1 MSRDSQGTVVTFYSY
16 KGGTG
21 RTMALANVA
30 WILAA
35 NGRRVLAVDW
45 DLDSPGLHR
54 FYHPFLPPSAVQSA
68 GGVID
73 LIVDYAWQVHQRR
86 EDRSEDWHRQA
97 AEVVRHTIAVDW
109 SFPGNGG
116 LDFLPA
122 GRQNRDYASAMA
134 PRGWDDFYEEM
145 GGGLFFQA
153 MREGMRAEYDYVLI
167 DSRTGLSDIAD
178 ICTLQLPDVLVDC
191 FALSDQNIEGA
202 LSIAQRVRDHCLE
215 RPVRILP
222 VPMRVDEAEKVKADA
237 GRAVAA
243 SRFAGFPAG
252 MDDERRS
259 QYWASV
265 EIPYRPFYAYEET
278 LATFGDAPG
287 LPTSLL
293 AAFERLT
300 AEITM
305 GRVTGLPAI
314 EETRRRRVLEGFTRR
329 QAAKVRPLIHYIAE
343 DRMWADWVR
352 EILAQV
358 EVPADLIGV
367 GNGRSAPGSGSG
379 SVSGSGSGSAA
390 GPASASGSGRAS
402 NPGPGPDPDPDPA
415 ADAVELDGDRQVLA
429 IASHAYLRSADVVT
443 ELRRLGAADAAD
455 GGRSPQRVTAI
466 RVADVRVPAQYQ
478 ANPPID
484 LARLSEPEAVDT
496 LLRAVD
502 RNAYA
507 QWRARSPDALPSARA
522 HGPRF
527 PGVDPRVWN
536 LRSRNASFTGRD
548 RILERLRDR
557 LLHDSA
563 AGSAP
568 PQALHGLGGVGKT
581 QLALEYAHR
590 FKGDY
595 DLVWWLP
602 ADQPE
607 LIPTELA
614 KLARP
619 LELGLRADSG
629 IAETAAAVL
638 EALRRGEPVRR
649 WLLVYDNADE
659 PGAVRPHLPEGRHG
673 HVLIT
678 SRNPAWTQEAAPVEV
693 EVFTRAESVEHLRR
707 RVPGL
712 AVEDA
717 DALGAALGDLPLAV
731 EQAAAWL
738 TETGTPVAEY
748 LVELERQAS
757 VVLALNQPGDYPVP
771 VATTWTIS
779 FEALRER
786 SPAAVRLLQLC
797 SFLAPEPVSMALLR
811 SDEMIQALI
820 PYDDALRDRMMLGR
834 VVREVG
840 RFALARVDAAAG
852 SIQVHRLVQSV
863 IRARMSA
870 EEQERAC
877 HEVHRV
883 LVGARPRAGDTDD
896 PENWPRYDQIWM
908 HLGPSRARL
917 CGEGATLQ
925 LLIDRVRYLWKR
937 GELGAALAFAEELA
951 EVWEKRTHAPETD
964 PDLLSLRFQTAN
976 VLWSMGRFEQARQIN
991 AEVLRAQAATLGD
1004 DHRHTLM
1011 TAGGLAA
1018 ALRGLGRFD
1027 EALALDEQTYARFA
1041 ENFGVDF
1048 PQTLSSAN
1056 NLAVSYR
1063 LVGEFGKAADIDRE
1077 VFARRREVLGP
1088 GHPYT
1093 LSSAASLARD
1103 MTDAGRF
1110 REAVELLRTTLDTYR
1125 EVLGDDYVETLR
1137 TAKSLAVALR
1147 KCGHLN
1153 EAQRLTTATYERY
1166 VERFGERHPDTR
1178 ACALNRAADLAAQ
1191 DRDAEAVAIAA
1202 ECLANYEEELGERH
1216 PYTLVTVN
1224 NMAIYARAN
1233 GDLALARTL
1242 SERAVAGCDAVL
1254 GPTHPVT
1261 LAAAGNLANC
1271 LADDGELEAALS
1283 LEERILAGLG
1293 QRLGEGHV
1301 YLLLAEANHAATL
1314 RVAGRGAEAEGISGR
1329 VLGPLARVLGEGH
1342 PVCVR
1347 VRAGTRVGR
1356 EVEAT
1361 PY

>member
-1 MSRDSQGTVVTFYSY
+1 MVRDPDGTVVTFYSY

-21 RTMALANVA
+21 RTMAVANVA

-54 FYHPFLPPSAVQSA
+54 FYHPFLPPSTLQAAS
-68 GGVID
+68 GVID
-73 LIVDYAWQVHQRR
+73 LIVDYAWQVHQNRQ
-86 EDRSEDWHRQA
+86 DLPADWHRKA
-97 AEVVRHTIAVDW
+97 AEVGRHTIAVDW
-109 SFPGNGG
+109 PFPAGG
-116 LDFLPA
+116 RLDFLPA
-122 GRQNRDYASAMA
+122 GRQNRDYTSAMA

-145 GGGLFFQA
+145 GGALFFQA
-153 MREGMRAEYDYVLI
+153 MRDGMKAAYDYVLI

-191 FALSDQNIEGA
+191 FALSDQNIDGA
-202 LSIAQRVRDHCLE
+202 LGVAQRVRDHRLD
-215 RPVRILP
+215 RPIRILP
-222 VPMRVDEAEKVKADA
+222 VPMRVDEAEKGKADA
-237 GRAVAA
+237 GRALAA

-252 MDDERRS
+252 MDAERRTR
-259 QYWASV
+259 YWASV
-265 EIPYRPFYAYEET
+265 EVPYRPFYAYEET

-305 GRVTGLPAI
+305 GRVTALPAI
-314 EETRRRRVLEGFTRR
+314 EEPRRQRVLEGFTRR
-329 QAAKVRPLIHYIAE
+329 QAAKTRPLIHYVAA

-358 EVPADLIGV
+358 DVAADLV
-367 GNGRSAPGSGSG
+367 RAGNAIANSDPE
-379 SVSGSGSGSAA
+379 
-390 GPASASGSGRAS
+390 ASENGE
-402 NPGPGPDPDPDPA
+402 P
-415 ADAVELDGDRQVLA
+415 DGDRQILA
-429 IASHAYLRSADVVT
+429 IASHAYVGSTDAMEDLHRF
-443 ELRRLGAADAAD
+443 GAA
-455 GGRSPQRVTAI
+455 QRITAL
-466 RVADVRVPAQYQ
+466 RVADVSMPASYQ
-478 ANPPID
+478 VNPPID
-484 LARLSEPEAVDT
+484 LAQLSEPEAVET

-507 QWRARSPDALPSARA
+507 QWHARFPDALPTARA

-527 PGVDPRVWN
+527 PGIDPRIWD
-536 LRSRNASFTGRD
+536 LRTRNASFTGRD
-548 RILERLRDR
+548 KVLEHVRNL
-557 LLHDSA
+557 LLHGSA
-563 AGSAP
+563 TGSAP
-568 PQALHGLGGVGKT
+568 PQALHGLGGAGKT
-581 QLALEYAHR
+581 QVALEYAHR

-602 ADQPE
+602 AGQPD

-619 LELGLRADSG
+619 LGLGLRTDCG
-629 IAETAAAVL
+629 IAEAAAAVL
-638 EALRRGEPVRR
+638 EALRRGEPVGR
-649 WLLVYDNADE
+649 WLLIYDNADE
-659 PGAVRPHLPEGRHG
+659 PAAVRPYLPEGRHG

-678 SRNPAWTQEAAPVEV
+678 SRNPAWAQEAAPVEV
-693 EVFTRAESVEHLRR
+693 DVFTRAESVQHLRR

-712 AVEDA
+712 AAEDA

-738 TETGTPVAEY
+738 TETGMPVAEY
-748 LVELERQAS
+748 LAELERQAS

-779 FEALRER
+779 FETLRER

-811 SDEMIQALI
+811 SDAMIQALI

-840 RFALARVDAAAG
+840 RFALARVDAA
-852 SIQVHRLVQSV
+852 SNTLQVHRLVQSV
-863 IRARMSA
+863 IRARMSI
-870 EEQERAC
+870 EEQEEAC

-883 LVGARPRAGDTDD
+883 LVGARPRIGDTDD
-896 PENWPRYDQIWM
+896 PENWPRYDRLWA

-917 CGEGATLQ
+917 CAEGETLQ
-925 LLIDRVRYLWKR
+925 LLIERVRYLWKR
-937 GELGAALAFAEELA
+937 GELAAALAFAEELA
-951 EVWEKRTHAPETD
+951 GVWSARGRDPDAD
-964 PDLLSLRFQTAN
+964 PDLLSLRFHMAN
-976 VLWSMGRFEQARQIN
+976 VLWSMGRFEQARRIN
-991 AEVLRAQAATLGD
+991 AEVLRAQAAALGD

-1018 ALRGLGRFD
+1018 ALRGLGRFS

-1063 LVGEFGKAADIDRE
+1063 LIGEFEKAAEIDRE
-1077 VFARRREVLGP
+1077 VLARRREVLGP
-1088 GHPYT
+1088 NHPYT
-1093 LSSAASLARD
+1093 LSSAGSLARD

-1110 REAVELLRTTLDTYR
+1110 WEAVELLRTTLQTYR
-1125 EVLGDDYVETLR
+1125 EVLGDDFAETLR

-1147 KCGHLN
+1147 KCGQLG
-1153 EAQRLTTATYERY
+1153 EAQRLTEATYQRY
-1166 VERFGERHPDTR
+1166 VERFGARHPDTR

-1191 DRDAEAVAIAA
+1191 DRDAEAVGIMA
-1202 ECLANYEEELGERH
+1202 ECLAMYEEELGERH
-1216 PYTLVTVN
+1216 PYTLVAVN
-1224 NMAIYARAN
+1224 NMAVYARAS
-1233 GDLALARTL
+1233 GDVARGRALAEQSL
-1242 SERAVAGCDAVL
+1242 AGFGSVL
-1254 GPTHPVT
+1254 GATHPYT
-1261 LAAAGNLANC
+1261 LAATGNLANC
-1271 LADDGELEAALS
+1271 LADDGEAEAAAS
-1283 LEERILAGLG
+1283 LEERALAGLRE
-1293 QRLGEGHV
+1293 RLGDEHV
-1301 YLLLAEANHAATL
+1301 YTLTAEANHAVTL
-1314 RVAGRGAEAEGISGR
+1314 RLTSRAAEAESLSGR
-1329 VLGPLARVLGEGH
+1329 ALGRLERLLGEGH

-1347 VRAGTRVGR
+1347 VRVGTRVGR
-1356 EVEAT
+1356 QLEAS

>member
-1 MSRDSQGTVVTFYSY
+1 MPRDPDGTVVTFYSY

-73 LIVDYAWQVHQRR
+73 LIVDYAWQVHQQRA
-86 EDRSEDWHRQA
+86 DRAADWHRKA

-109 SFPGNGG
+109 PFPGSGA

-134 PRGWDDFYEEM
+134 PRGWDDFYQEM

-153 MREGMRAEYDYVLI
+153 MREGMKAEYDYVLI

-202 LSIAQRVRDHCLE
+202 LGVARRVRDHSPD
-215 RPVRILP
+215 RPIRILP
-222 VPMRVDEAEKVKADA
+222 VPMRVDEAEKTKADA
-237 GRAVAA
+237 GRAVVA

-252 MDDERRS
+252 MDEERS
-259 QYWASV
+259 TQYWASV

-314 EETRRRRVLEGFTRR
+314 DEPRRRRVLEGFTRR
-329 QAAKVRPLIHYIAE
+329 TAAKVRPLIHYVAE

-358 EVPADLIGV
+358 EVPADLLGV
-367 GNGRSAPGSGSG
+367 GNGVP
-379 SVSGSGSGSAA
+379 V
-390 GPASASGSGRAS
+390 
-402 NPGPGPDPDPDPA
+402 PDPDTTDA
-415 ADAVELDGDRQVLA
+415 AEVDGDRQVLA
-429 IASHAYLRSADVVT
+429 IASHAYLRSADVMT
-443 ELRRLGAADAAD
+443 ELQRFGTASAS
-455 GGRSPQRVTAI
+455 GGERTRQRVTAI
-466 RVADVRVPAQYQ
+466 RVADVRMPAQCQ
-478 ANPPID
+478 TNPPID
-484 LARLSEPEAVDT
+484 LARLSEPEAVET

-502 RNAYA
+502 KNAYA
-507 QWRARSPDALPSARA
+507 QWRARSPDTLPSARA

-548 RILERLRDR
+548 RVLERLRDR
-557 LLHDSA
+557 LLRGSA

-581 QLALEYAHR
+581 QVALEYAHR

-607 LIPTELA
+607 LVPTELA

-638 EALRRGEPVRR
+638 EALRRGDPVRR

-659 PGAVRPHLPEGRHG
+659 PGALRRYLPEGRHG

-678 SRNPAWTQEAAPVEV
+678 SRNPAWAQEAAPVEV
-693 EVFTRAESVEHLRR
+693 EVFTREESIEHLRH
-707 RVPGL
+707 RVAGL
-712 AVEDA
+712 ATEDA

-748 LVELERQAS
+748 LEELERQAS

-797 SFLAPEPVSMALLR
+797 SFLAPEPVSMTLLR

-820 PYDDALRDRMMLGR
+820 PHDDALRDRMMLGR

-840 RFALARVDAAAG
+840 RFALARVDAASG
-852 SIQVHRLVQSV
+852 TIQVHRLVQSV

-870 EEQERAC
+870 EEQEKAC

-896 PENWPRYDQIWM
+896 PENWPRYDQIWA

-917 CGEGATLQ
+917 CAEGETLQ

-951 EVWEKRTHAPETD
+951 GVWSARGRAPDAD
-964 PDLLSLRFQTAN
+964 PDLLSLRFHTAN
-976 VLWSMGRFEQARQIN
+976 VLWSMGRFEEARQIN

-1018 ALRGLGRFD
+1018 ALRGLGRFE

-1063 LVGEFGKAADIDRE
+1063 LVGRFEKAAEIDRE

-1093 LSSAASLARD
+1093 LSSAGSLARD

-1110 REAVELLRTTLDTYR
+1110 QEAVELLRTTLETYR
-1125 EVLGDDYVETLR
+1125 EVLGDDFVETLR

-1147 KCGHLN
+1147 KCGRLD
-1153 EAQRLTTATYERY
+1153 EAQDLTTATYQRY
-1166 VERFGERHPDTR
+1166 LTRFGARHPDTR
-1178 ACALNRAADLAAQ
+1178 ACALNRAADLAAH
-1191 DRDAEAVAIAA
+1191 DRDAEAVEVAA
-1202 ECLANYEEELGERH
+1202 ECLATYEKELGERH
-1216 PYTLVTVN
+1216 PYTLVAVN
-1224 NMAIYARAN
+1224 NVAVYARAD
-1233 GDLALARTL
+1233 GDVARARTL
-1242 SERAVAGCDAVL
+1242 SERAVAGFDAAL
-1254 GPTHPVT
+1254 GASHPFT

-1271 LADDGELEAALS
+1271 LADDGEFDAAIS

-1293 QRLGEGHV
+1293 ERLGDGHV
-1301 YLLLAEANHAATL
+1301 YTLTAEANHAATL
-1314 RVAGRGAEAEGISGR
+1314 RAAGRVTEADVISGR
-1329 VLGPLARVLGEGH
+1329 VLGRLTRLLGEVH
-1342 PVCVR
+1342 PVCAR
-1347 VRAGTRVGR
+1347 VRAGMRIGR
-1356 EVEAT
+1356 ELEAT

>member
-1 MSRDSQGTVVTFYSY
+1 MSPDPDGTVITFYSY

-54 FYHPFLPPSAVQSA
+54 FYHPFLPPSALQST

-73 LIVDYAWQVHQRR
+73 LIVDYAWQVHQHR
-86 EDRSEDWHRQA
+86 EDRPTDWHRQA
-97 AEVVRHTIAVDW
+97 AEVARHTVAVDW
-109 SFPGNGG
+109 AFPGGG
-116 LDFLPA
+116 TLDFLPA

-153 MREGMRAEYDYVLI
+153 MRDGMKAAYDYVLI

-191 FALSDQNIEGA
+191 FALSDQNIDGA
-202 LSIAQRVRDHCLE
+202 LGVARRIREHCLD
-215 RPVRILP
+215 RPIRILP
-222 VPMRVDEAEKVKADA
+222 VPMRVDEAEKAKADA
-237 GRAVAA
+237 GRALVT
-243 SRFAGFPAG
+243 SRFDGFPAD

-278 LATFGDAPG
+278 LAVFGDTPG

-293 AAFERLT
+293 AAYERLA
-300 AEITM
+300 AEITV
-305 GRVTGLPAI
+305 GRVTGLPTI
-314 EETRRRRVLEGFTRR
+314 EETRRQRVLEGFTRR
-329 QAAKVRPLIHYIAE
+329 QTTKVRPLIHYVAE

-358 EVPADLIGV
+358 EVPADLVSV
-367 GNGRSAPGSGSG
+367 GISTEA
-379 SVSGSGSGSAA
+379 
-390 GPASASGSGRAS
+390 
-402 NPGPGPDPDPDPA
+402 
-415 ADAVELDGDRQVLA
+415 EEDRQVLA
-429 IASHAYLRSADVVT
+429 IASYSYLRSAHT
-443 ELRRLGAADAAD
+443 RA
-455 GGRSPQRVTAI
+455 PQSVTA
-466 RVADVRVPAQYQ
+466 VLVTDVRLPAQYQ

-484 LARLSEPEAVDT
+484 LARLSEPEAVET
-496 LLRAVD
+496 LLLAVD

-527 PGVDPRVWN
+527 PGIDPRVWN
-536 LRSRNASFTGRD
+536 LRGRNATFTGRD
-548 RILERLRDR
+548 EVLEHVRDR
-557 LLHDSA
+557 LLRGSA
-563 AGSAP
+563 ADSPP

-581 QLALEYAHR
+581 QVALEYAHR

-595 DLVWWLP
+595 DLVWWLS

-607 LIPTELA
+607 LIPAELA
-614 KLARP
+614 RLARP
-619 LELGLRADSG
+619 LGLGLRTDSG
-629 IAETAAAVL
+629 IAETATAVL
-638 EALRRGEPVRR
+638 EALRRGDPVRR

-659 PGAVRPHLPEGRHG
+659 PGAVRPYLPESRHG

-678 SRNPAWTQEAAPVEV
+678 SRNPAWAQEAAPVEV

-717 DALGAALGDLPLAV
+717 GALAHALGDLPLAV

-738 TETGTPVAEY
+738 TETGTPVGEY
-748 LVELERQAS
+748 LAELDRQAS
-757 VVLALNQPGDYPVP
+757 AVLALNQPGDYPVP

-779 FEALRER
+779 FEALRDR

-820 PYDDALRDRMMLGR
+820 PYDEALRDRMMIGR
-834 VVREVG
+834 LVREVG
-840 RFALARVDAAAG
+840 RFALARVDAA
-852 SIQVHRLVQSV
+852 SNTLQVHRLVQSV
-863 IRARMSA
+863 IRARMSQA
-870 EEQERAC
+870 DQERAC

-896 PENWPRYDQIWM
+896 PENWPRYDQIWA

-917 CGEGATLQ
+917 CAEGETLQ

-951 EVWEKRTHAPETD
+951 TVWTSRGRAPDKD
-964 PDLLSLRFQTAN
+964 PDLLSLRFHTAN
-976 VLWSMGRFEQARQIN
+976 VLWSMGRFEEAREIN
-991 AEVLRAQAATLGD
+991 AEVLQAQAAALGN

-1018 ALRGLGRFD
+1018 ALRGLGQFQ

-1041 ENFGVDF
+1041 ENFGADF
-1048 PQTLSSAN
+1048 PQALSSAN
-1056 NLAVSYR
+1056 NLAISYR
-1063 LVGEFGKAADIDRE
+1063 LVGEFSKAMEMDRE
-1077 VFARRREVLGP
+1077 VFARRREVLGAV
-1088 GHPYT
+1088 HPYT
-1093 LSSAASLARD
+1093 LSSAGSLARD
-1103 MTDAGRF
+1103 MIDAGRF
-1110 REAVELLRTTLDTYR
+1110 AEAVELLRTTLDTYR
-1125 EVLGDDYVETLR
+1125 DVLGDDFAETLR

-1147 KCGHLN
+1147 KCGRLS
-1153 EAQRLTTATYERY
+1153 EAQDLTEATYKRY
-1166 VERFGERHPDTR
+1166 LQRFGPRHPDTR

-1191 DRDAEAVAIAA
+1191 DRDAEAVSISVD
-1202 ECLANYEEELGERH
+1202 CLATYEEQLGERH
-1216 PYTLVTVN
+1216 PYTLVAVN
-1224 NMAIYARAN
+1224 NMAVYERACGNVTRARAH
-1233 GDLALARTL
+1233 AERTL
-1242 SERAVAGCDAVL
+1242 RGFEAAL
-1254 GPTHPVT
+1254 GASHPFT

-1271 LADDGELEAALS
+1271 LADDGELAAAIS
-1283 LEERILAGLG
+1283 LEERVLAGS
-1293 QRLGEGHV
+1293 QDRLGDSHV
-1301 YLLLAEANHAATL
+1301 YTLTAEANHAATL
-1314 RVAGRGAEAEGISGR
+1314 RASGRGAEAE
-1329 VLGPLARVLGEGH
+1329 VTTARCLDRLTALLGEGH
-1342 PVCVR
+1342 PVCAR
-1347 VRAGTRVGR
+1347 VRAGARIGR
-1356 EVEAT
+1356 DLEAT
-1361 PY
+1361 AY

>member
-1 MSRDSQGTVVTFYSY
+1 MSPDPDGTVITFYSY

-35 NGRRVLAVDW
+35 NGWRVLAVDW

-54 FYHPFLPPSAVQSA
+54 FYHPFLPGPALQSA
-68 GGVID
+68 DGVID
-73 LIVDYAWQVHQRR
+73 LIVDYAWQVHQHR
-86 EDRSEDWHRQA
+86 EGRPTNWHRQA
-97 AEVVRHTIAVDW
+97 AEVARHTVAVDW
-109 SFPGNGG
+109 TFPGNGA

-153 MREGMRAEYDYVLI
+153 MREGMKTAYDYVLI

-191 FALSDQNIEGA
+191 FALSDQNIDGA
-202 LSIAQRVRDHCLE
+202 LGVARRVRENSLD
-215 RPVRILP
+215 RPIRILP
-222 VPMRVDEAEKVKADA
+222 VPMRVDEAEKAKADA
-237 GRAVAA
+237 GRTVVA

-252 MDDERRS
+252 MDEERRT

-278 LATFGDAPG
+278 LAVFGDTPG

-300 AEITM
+300 AEITT

-314 EETRRRRVLEGFTRR
+314 EETRRQRVLEGFTRR
-329 QAAKVRPLIHYIAE
+329 QTKKTRPLIHYVAE

-358 EVPADLIGV
+358 EVPADLVGV
-367 GNGRSAPGSGSG
+367 GVAI
-379 SVSGSGSGSAA
+379 
-390 GPASASGSGRAS
+390 
-402 NPGPGPDPDPDPA
+402 
-415 ADAVELDGDRQVLA
+415 ADSDRQVLA
-429 IASHAYLRSADVVT
+429 IASHSYLRSADVNAD
-443 ELRRLGAADAAD
+443 LRALGAGLAEEQP
-455 GGRSPQRVTAI
+455 PQRITAI
-466 RVADVRVPAQYQ
+466 CVGDVRLPAQYQ

-484 LARLSEPEAVDT
+484 LARLSEPEAVET

-507 QWRARSPDALPSARA
+507 QWRARSPDALPSARV

-536 LRSRNASFTGRD
+536 LRGRNATFTGRD
-548 RILERLRDR
+548 AILEHLRDC
-557 LLHDSA
+557 LLRSSA

-568 PQALHGLGGVGKT
+568 PRALHGLGGVGKT
-581 QLALEYAHR
+581 QVALEYAHR
-590 FKGDY
+590 FKSDY
-595 DLVWWLP
+595 DLVWWLS

-614 KLARP
+614 RLARP
-619 LELGLRADSG
+619 LGLDIRADSS

-638 EALRRGEPVRR
+638 EALRRGDPIRR

-659 PGAVRPHLPEGRHG
+659 PAVVRPHLPESRHG

-678 SRNPAWTQEAAPVEV
+678 SRNPAWAQEAAPLEV

-717 DALGAALGDLPLAV
+717 DALAVALGDLPLAV

-738 TETGTPVAEY
+738 TETGTPVGEY
-748 LVELERQAS
+748 LAELERQAS
-757 VVLALNQPGDYPVP
+757 AVLALNQPGDYPVP

-797 SFLAPEPVSMALLR
+797 SFLAAEPVSMTLLR

-820 PYDDALRDRMMLGR
+820 PYDEALRDRMMIGR
-834 VVREVG
+834 IVREVG
-840 RFALARVDAAAG
+840 RFALARVDAA
-852 SIQVHRLVQSV
+852 SNTLQVHRLVQSV
-863 IRARMSA
+863 IRAQMSEA
-870 EEQERAC
+870 EQERAC

-896 PENWPRYDQIWM
+896 PENWPRYDQIWA
-908 HLGPSRARL
+908 HLAPSRARL
-917 CGEGATLQ
+917 CAEGETLQ

-937 GELGAALAFAEELA
+937 GELGAALAFAEELRA
-951 EVWEKRTHAPETD
+951 VWISHGRAPDED
-964 PDLLSLRFQTAN
+964 PDLLSLGFQTAN
-976 VLWSMGRFEQARQIN
+976 VLWSMGRFEEARKIN
-991 AEVLRAQAATLGD
+991 AEVLQAQSIALGD

-1027 EALALDEQTYARFA
+1027 EALALDEQTYTRFA
-1041 ENFGVDF
+1041 ENFGADF
-1048 PQTLSSAN
+1048 PQALSSAN
-1056 NLAVSYR
+1056 NLAISYR
-1063 LVGEFGKAADIDRE
+1063 LVGDFHKAAEIDRD
-1077 VFARRREVLGP
+1077 VFARRREVLGA

-1093 LSSAASLARD
+1093 LSSAGSLARD
-1103 MTDAGRF
+1103 MIDAGRF
-1110 REAVELLRTTLDTYR
+1110 AEAVELLRTTLDTYR
-1125 EVLGDDYVETLR
+1125 DVLGDDFAETLR

-1147 KCGHLN
+1147 KCGQLS
-1153 EAQRLTTATYERY
+1153 EAQELTEATYERY
-1166 VERFGERHPDTR
+1166 LQRFGPRHPDTR

-1191 DRDAEAVAIAA
+1191 DRDAEAVSISAA
-1202 ECLANYEEELGERH
+1202 CLATYEDELGEHH
-1216 PYTLVTVN
+1216 PYTLVAVN
-1224 NMAIYARAN
+1224 NMAVYERAT
-1233 GDLALARTL
+1233 GSVTRARTHA
-1242 SERAVAGCDAVL
+1242 ERTLAGFDTAL
-1254 GPTHPVT
+1254 GPTHPYT
-1261 LAAAGNLANC
+1261 LAAASNLANC
-1271 LADDGELEAALS
+1271 LADDGELAAALS
-1283 LEERILAGLG
+1283 LEERALAGSRD
-1293 QRLGEGHV
+1293 RLGDSHA
-1301 YLLLAEANHAATL
+1301 YTLTAEANHAVTL
-1314 RVAGRGAEAEGISGR
+1314 RAAGRVAEADATT
-1329 VLGPLARVLGEGH
+1329 ARCLNHLSALLGESH
-1342 PVCVR
+1342 PVCTR
-1347 VRAGTRVGR
+1347 VRAGARIGR
-1356 EVEAT
+1356 DLEAAA
-1361 PY
+1361 Y

>member
-1 MSRDSQGTVVTFYSY
+1 MSRDAEGTVVTFYSY

-54 FYHPFLPPSAVQSA
+54 FYHPFLPPSAVRSA

-73 LIVDYAWQVHQRR
+73 LIVDYAWQVHQHRD
-86 EDRSEDWHRQA
+86 DRPADWHRQA
-97 AEVVRHTIAVDW
+97 AEVARHAVAVDW
-109 SFPGNGG
+109 PFPGDGS

-153 MREGMRAEYDYVLI
+153 MREEMKAGYDYVLI

-191 FALSDQNIEGA
+191 FVLSDQNIEGA
-202 LSIAQRVRDHCLE
+202 LAVARRVRDHCPD
-215 RPVRILP
+215 RPIRILP
-222 VPMRVDEAEKVKADA
+222 VPMRVDEAEKEKADA
-237 GRAVAA
+237 GRALAA

-259 QYWASV
+259 QYWAAV

-287 LPTSLL
+287 MPASLL

-300 AEITM
+300 GEITT

-314 EETRRRRVLEGFTRR
+314 EEPRRRRVLQGFARR
-329 QAAKVRPLIHYIAE
+329 PATKVRPLIHYVAE

-352 EILAQV
+352 EILARV
-358 EVPADLIGV
+358 EIPADLV
-367 GNGRSAPGSGSG
+367 
-379 SVSGSGSGSAA
+379 AA
-390 GPASASGSGRAS
+390 GNRAAS
-402 NPGPGPDPDPDPA
+402 PDPDTA
-415 ADAVELDGDRQVLA
+415 GTGAIGKSEVIGESATIGESAEADRDRQVLA
-429 IASHAYLRSADVVT
+429 IASHTYLRSADVAA
-443 ELRRLGAADAAD
+443 ELRRLGAASTPATGEPDARAAESS
-455 GGRSPQRVTAI
+455 RAPQRVTAI
-466 RVADVRVPAQYQ
+466 RVADVRLPAQYR
-478 ANPPID
+478 ANTPID
-484 LARLSEPEAVDT
+484 LARLSEPEAVET

-502 RNAYA
+502 RNAFA
-507 QWRARSPDALPSARA
+507 QWRARSPDALPSSRA
-522 HGPRF
+522 AGPRF
-527 PGVDPRVWN
+527 PGVDPGIWN

-557 LLHDSA
+557 LLHGSTT
-563 AGSAP
+563 GSAP

-619 LELGLRADSG
+619 LGLGPRADSG

-638 EALRRGEPVRR
+638 EALRRGDPVRR

-659 PGAVRPHLPEGRHG
+659 PGAVRRHLPESRHG

-678 SRNPAWTQEAAPVEV
+678 SRNPAWAQEAAPVEV

-712 AVEDA
+712 TAEDA
-717 DALGAALGDLPLAV
+717 GALGAALGDLPLAV

-738 TETGTPVAEY
+738 TETGTPVAQY
-748 LVELERQAS
+748 LAELERQAS

-797 SFLAPEPVSMALLR
+797 SFLAPEPVSTALLR

-834 VVREVG
+834 VIREVG

-883 LVGARPRAGDTDD
+883 LVGARPRSGDTDD
-896 PENWPRYDQIWM
+896 PENWPRYDRIWP

-917 CGEGATLQ
+917 CAEGLTLQ

-951 EVWEKRTHAPETD
+951 EVWRARSADPESD
-964 PDLLSLRFQTAN
+964 PDLLSLRFHTAN
-976 VLWSMGRFEQARQIN
+976 VLWSMGRFEEARQIN
-991 AEVLRAQAATLGD
+991 ADVLRAQTAALGA

-1018 ALRGLGRFD
+1018 ALRGLGRFT

-1077 VFARRREVLGP
+1077 VVARRREVLGP
-1088 GHPYT
+1088 AHPYT

-1103 MTDAGRF
+1103 MTEAGRF
-1110 REAVELLRTTLDTYR
+1110 REAVELLRSTLETYR

-1147 KCGHLN
+1147 ACGDLD
-1153 EAQRLTTATYERY
+1153 EARQLTAVTYERY
-1166 VERFGERHPDTR
+1166 VARFGERHPDTR
-1178 ACALNRAADLAAQ
+1178 ACALNRAADLAACG
-1191 DRDAEAVAIAA
+1191 RDAEAFTIAA
-1202 ECLANYEEELGERH
+1202 ECLATYEVELGERH
-1216 PYTLVTVN
+1216 PYTLITVN
-1224 NMAIYARAN
+1224 NMAVYARAD
-1233 GDLALARTL
+1233 GDLGRARGLA
-1242 SERAVAGCDAVL
+1242 ERALAGCDTAL
-1254 GPTHPVT
+1254 GTTHPTT
-1261 LAAAGNLANC
+1261 LAAAANLANC
-1271 LADDGELEAALS
+1271 LADAGDLGAALAAQERVLDS
-1283 LEERILAGLG
+1283 LRR
-1293 QRLGEGHV
+1293 RLGEGHV
-1301 YLLLAEANHAATL
+1301 HTLIAEANHDITL
-1314 RVAGRGAEAEGISGR
+1314 RAANRGDGTGVTER
-1329 VLGPLARVLGEGH
+1329 LARLLGADH
-1342 PVCVR
+1342 PVCAR
-1347 VRAGTRVGR
+1347 VRAGIRVGR

>member
-1 MSRDSQGTVVTFYSY
+1 MSAEPDGTVVTFYSY

-30 WILAA
+30 WVLAA
-35 NGRRVLAVDW
+35 SGRRVLAVDW

-54 FYHPFLPPSAVQSA
+54 FYHPFLPPSVLQSA

-73 LIVDYAWQVHQRR
+73 LIVDYAWQVHQHR
-86 EDRSEDWHRQA
+86 EDRPSDWHRQA
-97 AEVVRHTIAVDW
+97 AEVARHTLSVDW
-109 SFPGNGG
+109 PFPGGG
-116 LDFLPA
+116 ALDFLPA

-153 MREGMRAEYDYVLI
+153 MREGMKATYDYVLI

-191 FALSDQNIEGA
+191 FALSDQNIDGA
-202 LSIAQRVRDHCLE
+202 LGVAQRVREHCLE
-215 RPVRILP
+215 RPIRILP
-222 VPMRVDEAEKVKADA
+222 VPMRVDEAEKAKADA
-237 GRAVAA
+237 GRAVVA

-252 MDDERRS
+252 MDDERRA

-278 LATFGDAPG
+278 LAVFGDTPG

-314 EETRRRRVLEGFTRR
+314 EESQRQRVLEGFTRR
-329 QAAKVRPLIHYIAE
+329 QTTKIRPLIHYVAE
-343 DRMWADWVR
+343 DRRWADWVR
-352 EILAQV
+352 EILTQV
-358 EVPADLIGV
+358 DVPADLVGV
-367 GNGRSAPGSGSG
+367 GIAKTNPD
-379 SVSGSGSGSAA
+379 AA
-390 GPASASGSGRAS
+390 TRLGEAETG
-402 NPGPGPDPDPDPA
+402 
-415 ADAVELDGDRQVLA
+415 RQVLA
-429 IASHAYLRSADVVT
+429 IASHAYLRSADAQAD
-443 ELRRLGAADAAD
+443 LRSLGAAPSSH
-455 GGRSPQRVTAI
+455 GERSPQRVTAI
-466 RVADVRVPAQYQ
+466 RIADVRMPTLYQ
-478 ANPPID
+478 TNPPID
-484 LARLSEPEAVDT
+484 LARLSEPEAVET

-507 QWRARSPDALPSARA
+507 QWRARSPDVLPSART

-536 LRSRNASFTGRD
+536 LRGRNATFTGRD
-548 RILERLRDR
+548 DILEHLRDR
-557 LLHDSA
+557 LLHSSA

-581 QLALEYAHR
+581 QVALEYAHR

-595 DLVWWLP
+595 DLVWWLS

-607 LIPTELA
+607 LIPAELA
-614 KLARP
+614 RLARP
-619 LELGLRADSG
+619 LDLGLRADSG

-638 EALRRGEPVRR
+638 EALRRGDPVRR

-659 PGAVRPHLPEGRHG
+659 PGAVRQYLPEGRHG

-678 SRNPAWTQEAAPVEV
+678 SRNPAWAQEAAPAEV
-693 EVFTRAESVEHLRR
+693 EVFSRPESVEHLRR

-712 AVEDA
+712 AVAEA
-717 DALGAALGDLPLAV
+717 DTLAAALGDLPLAI

-738 TETGTPVAEY
+738 TETGTHVADY
-748 LVELERQAS
+748 LAELERQAS
-757 VVLALNQPGDYPVP
+757 AVLALNQPGDYPVP

-779 FEALRER
+779 FDTLRER

-820 PYDDALRDRMMLGR
+820 PHDDALRDRLMLGR

-840 RFALARVDAAAG
+840 RFALARVDAA
-852 SIQVHRLVQSV
+852 SNTLQVHRLVQSV
-863 IRARMSA
+863 IRARMT
-870 EEQERAC
+870 EEERERAC

-883 LVGARPRAGDTDD
+883 LVGARPRTGDTDD
-896 PENWPRYDQIWM
+896 PENWPRYDQIWA
-908 HLGPSRARL
+908 HLGPSRAPL
-917 CGEGATLQ
+917 CAEGETLQ

-951 EVWEKRTHAPETD
+951 AAWISRGRQPDRD
-964 PDLLSLRFQTAN
+964 PDLLSLRFHTAN
-976 VLWSMGRFEQARQIN
+976 VLWSMGRFEQARLIN
-991 AEVLRAQAATLGD
+991 EEVLRAQAAVLGD

-1027 EALALDEQTYARFA
+1027 EALALDEQTHARFA
-1041 ENFGVDF
+1041 ENFGIDF
-1048 PQTLSSAN
+1048 PQALSSAN
-1056 NLAVSYR
+1056 NLAISCR
-1063 LVGEFGKAADIDRE
+1063 LVGDFQRAAEIDRE
-1077 VFARRREVLGP
+1077 VLARRQEVLGAH
-1088 GHPYT
+1088 HPYT
-1093 LSSAASLARD
+1093 LSSAGSLARD
-1103 MTDAGRF
+1103 MIDAGRF

-1125 EVLGDDYVETLR
+1125 DVLGDDFAETLR

-1147 KCGHLN
+1147 KCGLLT
-1153 EAQRLTTATYERY
+1153 EAHELTEVTYERY
-1166 VERFGERHPDTR
+1166 LQRFGTRHPETR

-1191 DRDAEAVAIAA
+1191 NRDAEAVTILTG
-1202 ECLANYEEELGERH
+1202 CLATYEEELGERH
-1216 PYTLVTVN
+1216 PYTLVAMN
-1224 NMAIYARAN
+1224 NMAVYERASGNVAR
-1233 GDLALARTL
+1233 ARTL
-1242 SERAVAGCDAVL
+1242 AERTLTGFDASL
-1254 GPTHPVT
+1254 GSTHPFT
-1261 LAAAGNLANC
+1261 LASAANLANC
-1271 LADDGELEAALS
+1271 LADDGKTAAAIS
-1283 LEERILAGLG
+1283 LEERVLAGSRE
-1293 QRLGEGHV
+1293 RLGGGHV
-1301 YLLLAEANHAATL
+1301 YTLIAEANHAATL
-1314 RVAGRGAEAEGISGR
+1314 RSAGRGAEAEGTIAAVGHQLGL
-1329 VLGPLARVLGEGH
+1329 VLSEGH

-1347 VRAGTRVGR
+1347 VRAGARIGR
-1356 EVEAT
+1356 DLEASA
-1361 PY
+1361 Y

>member
-1 MSRDSQGTVVTFYSY
+1 MSSDPEGTVVTFYSY

-21 RTMALANVA
+21 RTMAMANVA

-54 FYHPFLPPSAVQSA
+54 FYHPFLPPSALQSA

-73 LIVDYAWQVHQRR
+73 LIVDYAWQVHQHR
-86 EDRSEDWHRQA
+86 EDRPTDWHRQA
-97 AEVVRHTIAVDW
+97 AEVARHTVAVDW
-109 SFPGNGG
+109 PFPGGG
-116 LDFLPA
+116 SLDFLSA

-153 MREGMRAEYDYVLI
+153 MREGMKAAYDYVLI

-191 FALSDQNIEGA
+191 FALSDQNIDGA
-202 LSIAQRVRDHCLE
+202 LGVARRVREHSLD
-215 RPVRILP
+215 RPIRILP
-222 VPMRVDEAEKVKADA
+222 VPMRVDEAEKTKADA
-237 GRAVAA
+237 GRAVVA
-243 SRFAGFPAG
+243 SRFAGFPEG
-252 MDDERRS
+252 MDEERRT

-278 LATFGDAPG
+278 LAVFGDTPG

-300 AEITM
+300 AEMTM
-305 GRVTGLPAI
+305 GRVTGLPAM
-314 EETRRRRVLEGFTRR
+314 EETRRQRVLEGFTRR
-329 QAAKVRPLIHYIAE
+329 QTTKVRPLIHYVAE

-352 EILAQV
+352 EILAQI
-358 EVPADLIGV
+358 EVPADLVGV
-367 GNGRSAPGSGSG
+367 GIAIANSDGAPGEG
-379 SVSGSGSGSAA
+379 
-390 GPASASGSGRAS
+390 
-402 NPGPGPDPDPDPA
+402 
-415 ADAVELDGDRQVLA
+415 DAEGDRQVLA
-429 IASHAYLRSADVVT
+429 IASHAYLRSTEVHAD
-443 ELRRLGAADAAD
+443 LRRLGARTLSDH
-455 GGRSPQRVTAI
+455 GRSPHRITAV
-466 RVADVRVPAQYQ
+466 RVADVRLPAQYQ

-484 LARLSEPEAVDT
+484 LARLTEPEAVET

-527 PGVDPRVWN
+527 PGVDPCVWN
-536 LRSRNASFTGRD
+536 LRGRNATFTGRD
-548 RILERLRDR
+548 DVLERVRDR
-557 LLHDSA
+557 LLRGSA
-563 AGSAP
+563 ASSAA

-581 QLALEYAHR
+581 QVALEYAHR

-595 DLVWWLP
+595 DLVWWLS

-614 KLARP
+614 RLARP
-619 LELGLRADSG
+619 LGLGLRADSG

-638 EALRRGEPVRR
+638 EALRRGDPVRR

-659 PGAVRPHLPEGRHG
+659 PGTVRPYLPESRHG

-678 SRNPAWTQEAAPVEV
+678 SRNPAWAQEAAPVEV
-693 EVFTRAESVEHLRR
+693 EVFTRAESVEHLRS

-717 DALGAALGDLPLAV
+717 AALAVALGDLPLAV

-738 TETGTPVAEY
+738 TETGTPVGEY
-748 LVELERQAS
+748 LAELERQAS
-757 VVLALNQPGDYPVP
+757 AVLALNQPGDYPVP

-779 FEALRER
+779 FEALRDR

-820 PYDDALRDRMMLGR
+820 PYDEALRDRMMIGR

-840 RFALARVDAAAG
+840 RFALARVDAA
-852 SIQVHRLVQSV
+852 SNTLQVHRLVQSV
-863 IRARMSA
+863 IRARMSKA
-870 EEQERAC
+870 EQEQTC

-896 PENWPRYDQIWM
+896 PENWPRYDQIWA

-917 CGEGATLQ
+917 CAEGETLQ

-937 GELGAALAFAEELA
+937 GELGAALAFAEELSA
-951 EVWEKRTHAPETD
+951 VWTSRGRAPDTD
-964 PDLLSLRFQTAN
+964 PDLLSLRFHTAN
-976 VLWSMGRFEQARQIN
+976 VLWSMGRFEEAREIN
-991 AEVLRAQAATLGD
+991 AEVLRAQSAALGN

-1018 ALRGLGRFD
+1018 ALRGLGRFE

-1041 ENFGVDF
+1041 ENFGLDF
-1048 PQTLSSAN
+1048 PQALSSAN
-1056 NLAVSYR
+1056 NLAISYR
-1063 LVGEFGKAADIDRE
+1063 LVGEFHKAADIDRD
-1077 VFARRREVLGP
+1077 VFARRREVLGT

-1093 LSSAASLARD
+1093 LSSAGSLARD
-1103 MTDAGRF
+1103 MIDAGRF
-1110 REAVELLRTTLDTYR
+1110 AEAVELLHATLDTYR
-1125 EVLGDDYVETLR
+1125 DVLGDDFAETLR

-1147 KCGHLN
+1147 KCGRLC
-1153 EAQRLTTATYERY
+1153 EAQELTEATYERY
-1166 VERFGERHPDTR
+1166 LQRFGPRHPDTR

-1191 DRDAEAVAIAA
+1191 DRDAEAVAISAD
-1202 ECLANYEEELGERH
+1202 CLATYEDELGERH
-1216 PYTLVTVN
+1216 PYTLAAVN
-1224 NMAIYARAN
+1224 NLAVYERATGSVARARTH
-1233 GDLALARTL
+1233 AERTL
-1242 SERAVAGCDAVL
+1242 AGFDAAL
-1254 GPTHPVT
+1254 GPSHPFT

-1271 LADDGELEAALS
+1271 LADDGELAAAIS
-1283 LEERILAGLG
+1283 LEERVLTGSRE
-1293 QRLGEGHV
+1293 RLGDDHV
-1301 YLLLAEANHAATL
+1301 YTLTAEANHAATL
-1314 RVAGRGAEAEGISGR
+1314 RAVGRTAEADITT
-1329 VLGPLARVLGEGH
+1329 ARCLDRLSALLGEGH

-1347 VRAGTRVGR
+1347 IRAGARIGR
-1356 EVEAT
+1356 DLEAAA
-1361 PY
+1361 Y

>member
-1 MSRDSQGTVVTFYSY
+1 MSPDPDGTVITFYSY

-54 FYHPFLPPSAVQSA
+54 FYHPFLPPSALQST

-73 LIVDYAWQVHQRR
+73 LIVDYAWQVHQHR
-86 EDRSEDWHRQA
+86 EDRPTDWHRQA
-97 AEVVRHTIAVDW
+97 AEVARHTVAVDW
-109 SFPGNGG
+109 PFPGGG
-116 LDFLPA
+116 ALDFLPA

-153 MREGMRAEYDYVLI
+153 MRDGMKAAYDYVLI

-191 FALSDQNIEGA
+191 FALSDQNIDGA
-202 LSIAQRVRDHCLE
+202 LAVARRVREHSLD
-215 RPVRILP
+215 RPIRILP
-222 VPMRVDEAEKVKADA
+222 VPMRVDEAEKAKADA
-237 GRAVAA
+237 GRALVT
-243 SRFAGFPAG
+243 SRFDGFPTD

-278 LATFGDAPG
+278 LAVFGDTPG

-300 AEITM
+300 AEITV

-314 EETRRRRVLEGFTRR
+314 EETRRQRVLEGFTRR
-329 QAAKVRPLIHYIAE
+329 QTTKVRPLIHYVAE

-358 EVPADLIGV
+358 EVPADLV
-367 GNGRSAPGSGSG
+367 
-379 SVSGSGSGSAA
+379 SVEEATEA
-390 GPASASGSGRAS
+390 
-402 NPGPGPDPDPDPA
+402 
-415 ADAVELDGDRQVLA
+415 EEDRQVLA
-429 IASHAYLRSADVVT
+429 ITSYSYLRSAD
-443 ELRRLGAADAAD
+443 APA
-455 GGRSPQRVTAI
+455 PQTITAVL
-466 RVADVRVPAQYQ
+466 VADVRLPAQYQ

-484 LARLSEPEAVDT
+484 LARLSEPEAVET

-507 QWRARSPDALPSARA
+507 QWRARSPDALPSSRT

-536 LRSRNASFTGRD
+536 LRGRNATFTGRNQV
-548 RILERLRDR
+548 LERVRDR
-557 LLHDSA
+557 LLHGSA
-563 AGSAP
+563 AGSPP

-581 QLALEYAHR
+581 QVALEYAHR

-595 DLVWWLP
+595 DLVWWLS

-607 LIPTELA
+607 LIPAELA
-614 KLARP
+614 RLARP
-619 LELGLRADSG
+619 LGLGLRADSG
-629 IAETAAAVL
+629 IAETATAVL
-638 EALRRGEPVRR
+638 EALRRGDPVRR

-659 PGAVRPHLPEGRHG
+659 PSAVRPYLPESRHG

-678 SRNPAWTQEAAPVEV
+678 SRNPAWAQEAAPVEV
-693 EVFTRAESVEHLRR
+693 EVFTRTESVEHLRR

-712 AVEDA
+712 AMEDA
-717 DALGAALGDLPLAV
+717 GALAVALGDLPLAV
-731 EQAAAWL
+731 EQATAWL
-738 TETGTPVAEY
+738 TETGTPVGEY
-748 LVELERQAS
+748 LAELDRQAS
-757 VVLALNQPGDYPVP
+757 TVLALNQPGDYPVP

-779 FEALRER
+779 FESLRDR

-797 SFLAPEPVSMALLR
+797 SFLAPEPVSMSLLR

-820 PYDDALRDRMMLGR
+820 PYDEALRDRMMIGR
-834 VVREVG
+834 LVREVG
-840 RFALARVDAAAG
+840 RFALARVDAA
-852 SIQVHRLVQSV
+852 SNTLQVHRLVQSV
-863 IRARMSA
+863 IRAQMSEA
-870 EEQERAC
+870 DQELAC
-877 HEVHRV
+877 HEVHRM

-896 PENWPRYDQIWM
+896 PENWPRYDQIWA

-917 CGEGATLQ
+917 CAEGETLQ

-937 GELGAALAFAEELA
+937 GELGAALAFAQELA
-951 EVWEKRTHAPETD
+951 TVWASRGRAPDTD
-964 PDLLSLRFQTAN
+964 PDLLSLRFHTAN
-976 VLWSMGRFEQARQIN
+976 VLWSMGRFEEAREIN
-991 AEVLRAQAATLGD
+991 TNVLRAQAAALGN

-1018 ALRGLGRFD
+1018 ALRGLGRFK

-1048 PQTLSSAN
+1048 PQALSSAN
-1056 NLAVSYR
+1056 NLAISYR
-1063 LVGEFGKAADIDRE
+1063 LVGEFSKAMEMDRE
-1077 VFARRREVLGP
+1077 VFTRRREVLGA

-1093 LSSAASLARD
+1093 LSSAGSLARD
-1103 MTDAGRF
+1103 MIDAGRF
-1110 REAVELLRTTLDTYR
+1110 TEAVELLRTTLDTYR
-1125 EVLGDDYVETLR
+1125 DVLGDDFAETLR

-1147 KCGHLN
+1147 KCGRLS
-1153 EAQRLTTATYERY
+1153 EAQDLTEATYERY
-1166 VERFGERHPDTR
+1166 LQRFGPLHPDTR

-1191 DRDAEAVAIAA
+1191 DRDAEAVTISAT
-1202 ECLANYEEELGERH
+1202 CLATYEEQLGEHH
-1216 PYTLVTVN
+1216 PYTLVAVN
-1224 NMAIYARAN
+1224 NLAVYERASGNVPRARAH
-1233 GDLALARTL
+1233 AERTL
-1242 SERAVAGCDAVL
+1242 TGFEAAL
-1254 GPTHPVT
+1254 GAAHPFT

-1271 LADDGELEAALS
+1271 LADDGELAAAFS
-1283 LEERILAGLG
+1283 LEERVLAGSRD
-1293 QRLGEGHV
+1293 RLGDGHV
-1301 YLLLAEANHAATL
+1301 YTLITEANHASTL
-1314 RVAGRGAEAEGISGR
+1314 RASGHGAEAE
-1329 VLGPLARVLGEGH
+1329 VTTARCLDRLTAQLGEGH
-1342 PVCVR
+1342 PVCSR
-1347 VRAGTRVGR
+1347 VRAGARIGR
-1356 EVEAT
+1356 DLEAT
-1361 PY
+1361 AY

>member
-1 MSRDSQGTVVTFYSY
+1 
-16 KGGTG
+16 
-21 RTMALANVA
+21 
-30 WILAA
+30 
-35 NGRRVLAVDW
+35 
-45 DLDSPGLHR
+45 
-54 FYHPFLPPSAVQSA
+54 
-68 GGVID
+68 
-73 LIVDYAWQVHQRR
+73 
-86 EDRSEDWHRQA
+86 
-97 AEVVRHTIAVDW
+97 
-109 SFPGNGG
+109 
-116 LDFLPA
+116 
-122 GRQNRDYASAMA
+122 
-134 PRGWDDFYEEM
+134 
-145 GGGLFFQA
+145 
-153 MREGMRAEYDYVLI
+153 
-167 DSRTGLSDIAD
+167 
-178 ICTLQLPDVLVDC
+178 
-191 FALSDQNIEGA
+191 
-202 LSIAQRVRDHCLE
+202 
-215 RPVRILP
+215 
-222 VPMRVDEAEKVKADA
+222 
-237 GRAVAA
+237 
-243 SRFAGFPAG
+243 
-252 MDDERRS
+252 
-259 QYWASV
+259 
-265 EIPYRPFYAYEET
+265 
-278 LATFGDAPG
+278 
-287 LPTSLL
+287 
-293 AAFERLT
+293 
-300 AEITM
+300 
-305 GRVTGLPAI
+305 
-314 EETRRRRVLEGFTRR
+314 
-329 QAAKVRPLIHYIAE
+329 
-343 DRMWADWVR
+343 MWADWVR

-367 GNGRSAPGSGSG
+367 GNGVP
-379 SVSGSGSGSAA
+379 
-390 GPASASGSGRAS
+390 
-402 NPGPGPDPDPDPA
+402 NPDPDT
-415 ADAVELDGDRQVLA
+415 ADAPGAANTAGAVDAMDNVDAEEDRQVLA
-429 IASHAYLRSADVVT
+429 IASHAYLRSADVLT
-443 ELRRLGAADAAD
+443 ELRRFGAASDAPAALAATSQ
-455 GGRSPQRVTAI
+455 RAPRRVTAI
-466 RVADVRVPAQYQ
+466 RVADVRVPAPYQ

-484 LARLSEPEAVDT
+484 LARLSEPEAIKT

-502 RNAYA
+502 KNAYA

-548 RILERLRDR
+548 RVLERLRDR
-557 LLHDSA
+557 LLHGSA

-581 QLALEYAHR
+581 QVALEYAHR

-619 LELGLRADSG
+619 LDLGLRPDSG

-638 EALRRGEPVRR
+638 EALRRGDPVRR

-659 PGAVRPHLPEGRHG
+659 PGAVRPYLPEGRHG

-693 EVFTRAESVEHLRR
+693 EVFTRAESIDHLRR

-712 AVEDA
+712 AGEDA

-748 LVELERQAS
+748 LAELERQAS

-820 PYDDALRDRMMLGR
+820 PHDDALRDRMMLGR

-840 RFALARVDAAAG
+840 RFALARVDAA
-852 SIQVHRLVQSV
+852 SNTIQVHRLVQSV

-870 EEQERAC
+870 GEQEKAC

-896 PENWPRYDQIWM
+896 PENWPRYDQIWA

-917 CGEGATLQ
+917 CAEGETLQ

-937 GELGAALAFAEELA
+937 GELAAALAFAEELA
-951 EVWEKRTHAPETD
+951 EVWSARGRAPDAD
-964 PDLLSLRFQTAN
+964 PDLLSLRFHTAN
-976 VLWSMGRFEQARQIN
+976 VLWSMGRFEEARRIN
-991 AEVLRAQAATLGD
+991 ADVLRAQAATLGD

-1063 LVGEFGKAADIDRE
+1063 LVGRFEKAADIDRE
-1077 VFARRREVLGP
+1077 VFARRHEVLGP

-1103 MTDAGRF
+1103 MIDAGRF
-1110 REAVELLRTTLDTYR
+1110 PQAVELLRTTLETYR
-1125 EVLGDDYVETLR
+1125 DVLGDDFAETLR

-1147 KCGHLN
+1147 KCGQLE
-1153 EAQRLTTATYERY
+1153 EAQELTAATYQRY
-1166 VERFGERHPDTR
+1166 LVRFGARHPDTR

-1191 DRDAEAVAIAA
+1191 DRDAEAVDVMA
-1202 ECLANYEEELGERH
+1202 ECLATYEEELGERH
-1216 PYTLVTVN
+1216 PYTLVAVN
-1224 NMAIYARAN
+1224 NMAVYARAR
-1233 GDLALARTL
+1233 GEVERARAL
-1242 SERAVAGCDAVL
+1242 SERAVAGFDAAL
-1254 GPTHPVT
+1254 GATHPFT

-1271 LADDGELEAALS
+1271 LADNREFDAAIS
-1283 LEERILAGLG
+1283 LEERILTGLEE
-1293 QRLGEGHV
+1293 RLGDGHV
-1301 YLLLAEANHAATL
+1301 YTLTAEANHAATL
-1314 RVAGRGAEAEGISGR
+1314 RSAGRAKEADAIGGR
-1329 VLGPLARVLGEGH
+1329 VLGRLSRSLGEAH
-1342 PVCVR
+1342 PVCLR
-1347 VRAGTRVGR
+1347 VREGRRVGR
-1356 EVEAT
+1356 ELEAS

>member
-1 MSRDSQGTVVTFYSY
+1 MSSDPNGTVITFYSY

-54 FYHPFLPPSAVQSA
+54 FYHPFLPPSALQSA

-73 LIVDYAWQVHQRR
+73 LIVDYAWQVHQHRD
-86 EDRSEDWHRQA
+86 DRPADWYRQA
-97 AEVVRHTIAVDW
+97 AEVARHTVALDW
-109 SFPGNGG
+109 PFPGNGA

-122 GRQNRDYASAMA
+122 GRQNRDYSSAMA

-153 MREGMRAEYDYVLI
+153 MRQGMKAAYDYVLI

-191 FALSDQNIEGA
+191 FALSDQNIDGA
-202 LSIAQRVRDHCLE
+202 LSVAQRVREHCLD
-215 RPVRILP
+215 RPIRILP
-222 VPMRVDEAEKVKADA
+222 VPMRVDEAEKAKADA
-237 GRAVAA
+237 GRALVA
-243 SRFAGFPAG
+243 SRFGGFPVG
-252 MDDERRS
+252 MDDERRT

-278 LATFGDAPG
+278 LAVFGDTPG

-305 GRVTGLPAI
+305 GGVTGLPAM
-314 EETRRRRVLEGFTRR
+314 EETRRQRILEGFTRR
-329 QAAKVRPLIHYIAE
+329 QTAKVRPLIHYVAE

-352 EILAQV
+352 EILAQI
-358 EVPADLIGV
+358 EVPADLV
-367 GNGRSAPGSGSG
+367 
-379 SVSGSGSGSAA
+379 AA
-390 GPASASGSGRAS
+390 GIAKGDSITASSTGE
-402 NPGPGPDPDPDPA
+402 P
-415 ADAVELDGDRQVLA
+415 EEKRQVLA
-429 IASHAYLRSADVVT
+429 IASDAYLRSPEVHAD
-443 ELRRLGAADAAD
+443 LG
-455 GGRSPQRVTAI
+455 RFITAV
-466 RVADVRVPAQYQ
+466 RVADVQLPGQYQ
-478 ANPPID
+478 SNPPID
-484 LARLSEPEAVDT
+484 LARLSEPEAVET

-536 LRSRNASFTGRD
+536 LRGRNATFTGRD
-548 RILERLRDR
+548 DVLERVRDR
-557 LLHDSA
+557 LLRGSA
-563 AGSAP
+563 ADSVP

-581 QLALEYAHR
+581 QVALEYAHR

-595 DLVWWLP
+595 DLVWWLS

-614 KLARP
+614 RLARP
-619 LELGLRADSG
+619 LGLDLRSDSG
-629 IAETAAAVL
+629 IAEAAEAVL
-638 EALRRGEPVRR
+638 EALRRGDPVRR

-659 PGAVRPHLPEGRHG
+659 PGVVRPYLPESRHG

-678 SRNPAWTQEAAPVEV
+678 SRNPAWAHEAAPIEV

-712 AVEDA
+712 AVA
-717 DALGAALGDLPLAV
+717 DAGALAVALGDLPLAV

-738 TETGTPVAEY
+738 TETGTPVGEY
-748 LVELERQAS
+748 LAELERQAS
-757 VVLALNQPGDYPVP
+757 AVLALNQPGDYPVP

-779 FEALRER
+779 FEALRDR

-820 PYDDALRDRMMLGR
+820 SYDEALRDRMMIGR

-840 RFALARVDAAAG
+840 RFALARVDAA
-852 SIQVHRLVQSV
+852 SNTLQLHRLVQSV
-863 IRARMSA
+863 IRAGMTE

-883 LVGARPRAGDTDD
+883 LVGARPRTGDTDD
-896 PENWPRYDQIWM
+896 PENWPRYDQIWA

-917 CGEGATLQ
+917 CAEGETLQ

-951 EVWEKRTHAPETD
+951 AVWISRGRQPDKD
-964 PDLLSLRFQTAN
+964 PDLLSLRFHTAN
-976 VLWSMGRFEQARQIN
+976 VLWSMGRFEEARSIN
-991 AEVLRAQAATLGD
+991 AEVLRAQAAALGD

-1018 ALRGLGRFD
+1018 ALRGLGRFH

-1048 PQTLSSAN
+1048 PQALSSAN
-1056 NLAVSYR
+1056 NLAISHR
-1063 LVGEFGKAADIDRE
+1063 LVGDFHRAAEIDRE
-1077 VFARRREVLGP
+1077 VFARRREVLGA

-1093 LSSAASLARD
+1093 LSSAGSLARD
-1103 MTDAGRF
+1103 MIDAGQF
-1110 REAVELLRTTLDTYR
+1110 SEAVELLQVTLDTYR
-1125 EVLGDDYVETLR
+1125 DVLGDDFAETLR

-1147 KCGHLN
+1147 KCG
-1153 EAQRLTTATYERY
+1153 RLTEAHELTEATYERY
-1166 VERFGERHPDTR
+1166 LQRFGPRHPDTR
-1178 ACALNRAADLAAQ
+1178 ACALNRAANLAAQ
-1191 DRDAEAVAIAA
+1191 DRDAEAVTIST
-1202 ECLANYEEELGERH
+1202 ECLLTYEEELGERH
-1216 PYTLVTVN
+1216 PYTLVAVN
-1224 NMAIYARAN
+1224 NLAVYERAAGN
-1233 GDLALARTL
+1233 VAPARTHA
-1242 SERAVAGCDAVL
+1242 ERTLAGLNTAL
-1254 GPTHPVT
+1254 GPSHPST
-1261 LAAAGNLANC
+1261 LAAAANLANC
-1271 LADDGELEAALS
+1271 LADAGEVTAAIS
-1283 LEERILAGLG
+1283 LEERVLTGSRN
-1293 QRLGEGHV
+1293 RLGDSHV
-1301 YLLLAEANHAATL
+1301 YTLTATANHAATL
-1314 RVAGRGAEAEGISGR
+1314 HSAGHTAEAQE
-1329 VLGPLARVLGEGH
+1329 LTARSLTGLTALLGEEH

-1347 VRAGTRVGR
+1347 LRAGARIGR
-1356 EVEAT
+1356 DLEAAA
-1361 PY
+1361 Y

>member
-1 MSRDSQGTVVTFYSY
+1 MSRDTRDTRNAEDDIGGTVVTFYSY

-73 LIVDYAWQVHQRR
+73 LIVDYAWQVHQHRD
-86 EDRSEDWHRQA
+86 DRPADWHRQA
-97 AEVVRHTIAVDW
+97 AEVARHAIAVDW
-109 SFPGNGG
+109 PFPGDGS

-145 GGGLFFQA
+145 AGGLFFQA
-153 MREGMRAEYDYVLI
+153 MREEMKAEYDYVLI

-202 LSIAQRVRDHCLE
+202 LAVARRVRDHCPD
-215 RPVRILP
+215 RPIRILP
-222 VPMRVDEAEKVKADA
+222 VPMRVDEAEKAKADA
-237 GRAVAA
+237 GRALAA

-287 LPTSLL
+287 MPTSLL

-300 AEITM
+300 AELTT

-314 EETRRRRVLEGFTRR
+314 EEPRRRRVLEGFTRR
-329 QAAKVRPLIHYIAE
+329 PAAKTRPLIHYVAE

-352 EILAQV
+352 EILARV
-358 EVPADLIGV
+358 EVPADLV
-367 GNGRSAPGSGSG
+367 AAGNGASAPGPD
-379 SVSGSGSGSAA
+379 A
-390 GPASASGSGRAS
+390 GDAGE
-402 NPGPGPDPDPDPA
+402 
-415 ADAVELDGDRQVLA
+415 ADRDRQVLA
-429 IASHAYLRSADVVT
+429 IASHAYLRSADAVA
-443 ELRRLGAADAAD
+443 ELRRLGAIGGTGIASD
-455 GGRSPQRVTAI
+455 GGRTSQRVMAV
-466 RVADVRVPAQYQ
+466 RVADVRLPAQYQ
-478 ANPPID
+478 ARPPID
-484 LARLSEPEAVDT
+484 LARLSEPEAVET

-507 QWRARSPDALPSARA
+507 QWRARSPDALPSVRA
-522 HGPRF
+522 NGPRF
-527 PGVDPRVWN
+527 PGVDPRIWN

-557 LLHDSA
+557 LLHGSA

-595 DLVWWLP
+595 DLVWWVP

-614 KLARP
+614 KLAGP
-619 LELGLRADSG
+619 LGLGLRADSG

-638 EALRRGEPVRR
+638 EALRRGDPVRR

-659 PGAVRPHLPEGRHG
+659 PGAVRRHLPESRHG

-693 EVFTRAESVEHLRR
+693 EVFTRVESVEHLRR

-712 AVEDA
+712 AADDA

-748 LVELERQAS
+748 LAELERQAS

-797 SFLAPEPVSMALLR
+797 SFLAPEPVSTALLR

-840 RFALARVDAAAG
+840 RFALARVDPAAG

-896 PENWPRYDQIWM
+896 PENWPRYDRIWA

-917 CGEGATLQ
+917 CAEGETLQ

-951 EVWEKRTHAPETD
+951 EVWSARSADPGSD
-964 PDLLSLRFQTAN
+964 PDLLSLRFHTAN

-991 AEVLRAQAATLGD
+991 ADVLRAQTAALGS

-1018 ALRGLGRFD
+1018 ALRGLGRFA

-1056 NLAVSYR
+1056 NLAVSCR

-1088 GHPYT
+1088 SHPYT

-1103 MTDAGRF
+1103 MTEAGRF
-1110 REAVELLRTTLDTYR
+1110 REAVELLRATLETYR
-1125 EVLGDDYVETLR
+1125 EVLGDDFVETLR

-1147 KCGHLN
+1147 KCGELD
-1153 EAQRLTTATYERY
+1153 EAQQLTAVTYERY
-1166 VERFGERHPDTR
+1166 VARFGERHPDTR
-1178 ACALNRAADLAAQ
+1178 ACALNRAANLAAQ
-1191 DRDAEAVAIAA
+1191 DRDSEAVAIAA
-1202 ECLANYEEELGERH
+1202 ECLATYEEELGEQH

-1224 NMAIYARAN
+1224 NMAVYARAD
-1233 GDLALARTL
+1233 GDLGLARSL
-1242 SERAVAGCDAVL
+1242 AERAVAGCDAAL
-1254 GPTHPVT
+1254 GPSHPAT

-1271 LADDGELEAALS
+1271 LADGGEVDAALATEQRV
-1283 LEERILAGLG
+1283 LGGLG

-1301 YLLLAEANHAATL
+1301 YTLIAEANHAVTL
-1314 RVAGRGAEAEGISGR
+1314 RAAGGTEGNREADSIASR
-1329 VLGPLARVLGEGH
+1329 VTAQLARLLGTEH
-1342 PVCVR
+1342 PVCAR
-1347 VRAGTRVGR
+1347 VRAGIRVGR
-1356 EVEAT
+1356 ELEAT